1 MEFKKN
7 GDIVF
12 EGADR
17 VTLALLKELHK
28 GNWERAI
35 DHQIS
40 LRKQRK
46 PKESDWSEDLV
57 GFFVLYGLHTY
68 CVKKRWPAIKV
79 SLDFLDR
86 AAPVRKRPK
95 K

>member
-7 GDIVF
+7 GDIIF

-17 VTLALLKELHK
+17 VALALLKELHK

-35 DHQIS
+35 DDQIG

-46 PKESDWSEDLV
+46 PKESEWSEDLV
-57 GFFVLYGLHTY
+57 GLFALYGLHTY
-68 CVKKRWPAIKV
+68 CVRQKWPAIKV
-79 SLDFLDR
+79 PLDFLDR
-86 AAPVRKRPK
+86 AVPVRKRPK